1 MEVECLARF
10 SKTQPQA
17 ALAVFTH
24 GLTSKW
30 THAFRVAAVLSG
42 QHLVGLE
49 KVICEKLIPAL
60 TNQPTQTQDVC
71 NLLALPARL
80 GGMGITN
87 PIRACKEQREM
98 SLAVTK
104 PLVERIRKQR
114 GDMRQCQLEMDTVK
128 RQLRRQQRESLKIEA
143 DAVID
148 VLPPTQNRSAKVAQ
162 EKGSS
167 TWLAALPI
175 DQLGFCLSKAQFWD
189 AVSMRYGW
197 QLRLVPQKCR
207 CGKDFEINHVLICK
221 VGGFHTIR
229 HNQLRDTTADLLREV
244 CNDVSVEL

>member
-1 MEVECLARF
+1 MTMFAVAIMPLIKAVQIENKLQEWFADDAASGGYLRCLRKWWSLLVSVGPKFGYFPNAQKTLLLTKPEKLAEAQEVFKDSAVNITEGKRYLGGALDTEAFSNTLSQTQVAQWIVEVECLARF

-30 THAFRVAAVLSG
+30 THAFRVAAVLSR

-49 KVICEKLIPAL
+49 KVIYEKLIPAL
-60 TNQPTQTQDVC
+60 TNQPTQTQDVR

-128 RQLRRQQRESLKIEA
+128 RQLRRRNES
-143 DAVID
+143 
-148 VLPPTQNRSAKVAQ
+148 
-162 EKGSS
+162 
-167 TWLAALPI
+167 
-175 DQLGFCLSKAQFWD
+175 
-189 AVSMRYGW
+189 
-197 QLRLVPQKCR
+197 
-207 CGKDFEINHVLICK
+207 H
-221 VGGFHTIR
+221 
-229 HNQLRDTTADLLREV
+229 
-244 CNDVSVEL
+244 